1 MQTASWIKKKSADS
15 LHPAQVETTLVQLNE
30 AWPHA
35 AAPLAETIENF
46 PLGEAAVLH
55 LLSVSN
61 ICATRIVQ
69 IPELL
74 LWLSLPEI
82 CQQVRHVVE
91 MADELHR
98 ALQNDVGANKFCIL
112 RNWKHKEMTR
122 LALRQLAT

>member
-15 LHPAQVETTLVQLNE
+15 LYPAQVETTLVQLNE

-55 LLSVSN
+55 LLSVSS

-69 IPELL
+69 NSELL
-74 LWLSLPEI
+74 LWLAQPEI
-82 CQQVRHVVE
+82 CQQGRDVTEIAVG
-91 MADELHR
+91 LHR
-98 ALQNDVGANKFCIL
+98 ATHNAVVATKFCIL
-112 RNWKHKEMTR
+112 RHLKTKVMTR
-122 LALRQLAT
+122 NPLRGV